1 MAEKTR
7 QASQTSNLND
17 YYSYS
22 ENDLQIA
29 LDEFLEEEK
38 KKEFKPKL
46 WNFQTVSG
54 FALIFVALTFLI
66 QELGLHI
73 GPNLTGIMGALPII
87 GGIIVTIVGLG
98 FFSRDRKRK
107 RKERHRKRREER
119 HLYNS
124 LNEKDRSS
132 FGEKKTSSSG
142 SYSGMNIK
150 VDNYALRQRKK
161 MFKSR
166 RDKRVFGVCGGLAKY
181 FGVGSTFVR
190 LMFVVGTLLG
200 YGFPILL
207 YLALAIVLP
216 KEPISLADFD

>member
-7 QASQTSNLND
+7 QAHQTSNLND

-22 ENDLQIA
+22 ESDLQTA
-29 LDEFLEEEK
+29 LEDFLEEEK
-38 KKEFKPKL
+38 KKEIKPKL
-46 WNFQTVSG
+46 WNFQTISG
-54 FALIFVALTFLI
+54 FLLIFFALTFLI

-73 GPNLTGIMGALPII
+73 GPNLSGFIGALPVL
-87 GGIIVTIVGLG
+87 GGILVTVVGLG
-98 FFSRDRKRK
+98 MFSRDRKRK
-107 RKERHRKRREER
+107 RRERHRSKEER

-124 LNEKDRSS
+124 LHEKDRFTSGDKKFSS
-132 FGEKKTSSSG
+132 AGKFSG
-142 SYSGMNIK
+142 SNIK
-150 VDNYALRQRKK
+150 VDNYALKQHKK

-166 RDKRVFGVCGGLAKY
+166 KDKRIFGVCGGLAKY
-181 FGVGSTFVR
+181 FGVSSTFVR
-190 LMFVVGTLLG
+190 LLFVVGTLLG